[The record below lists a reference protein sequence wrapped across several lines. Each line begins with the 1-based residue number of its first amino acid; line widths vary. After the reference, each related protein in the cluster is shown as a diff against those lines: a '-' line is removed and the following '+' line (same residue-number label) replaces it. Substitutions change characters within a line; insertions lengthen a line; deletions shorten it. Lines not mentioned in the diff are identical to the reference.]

1 MRTHD
6 MNKLVYDLYFRIQA
20 VSGYA
25 NRLLLWVQIGYTTGC
40 FAKALHVPMGQKTVL
55 DKSFTKHSDRYQF
68 KTTASDSNCLG

>member
-25 NRLLLWVQIGYTTGC
+25 TLTAYSYGSKSVTQPDASPKRYLWDKKNTRTDINSRPLQ
-40 FAKALHVPMGQKTVL
+40 ATVIV
-55 DKSFTKHSDRYQF
+55 
-68 KTTASDSNCLG
+68 